1 MDEAKALADGWT
13 QAEIDAEK
21 VRRAAAAPKPAAPE
35 PSMLSQAGDAAKWI
49 AQQPVDLVSGIK
61 RSVGDAGRGIRQAA
75 AYVAPGMVDPEAAR
89 QAQADVE
96 AQDKANPTSMAHD
109 AGKMVGDIAPWFVG
123 AGMVPK
129 VAAAVPKVAEAA
141 SMIPKWAQTLAGGA
155 SAGAVQGAISP
166 ESGEYDLPSKAG
178 TGAGW
183 GAAMGPV
190 GWLAGK
196 AYAPFR
202 GKGSAAAQ
210 ENAAVL
216 NAEGIPNQLPSNQ
229 SDSKITRF
237 FTEALGQVP
246 VLGHTLNRKRGEN
259 QRWLTGKFNE
269 ATGMPVDE
277 LTPDVLDAM
286 WKRVNKNIDRFK
298 EGPNIPTFELPG
310 SLKAVGDDLK
320 DLVTV
325 KSKTAELKRLAEL
338 ERQLTPTANNAVP
351 PRPGIFNT
359 IEQNAAS
366 DLQPAVGNT
375 LERVAA
381 ESGPTALGGKQIAS
395 MPPVT
400 QPMVQNTGRTARE
413 MIDLRNEAAA
423 MAHGTAEH
431 APKERARAVQTL
443 IEQAIKDTH
452 GDKGA
457 AFDLAMK
464 RYGAMKDT
472 RKAAGELGENLVEGS
487 IPTNRMAQ
495 TSSEFAGMFPQ
506 RDRLV
511 AAAAG
516 NMPTPP
522 PGSNRALYTLALMGS
537 PIAGGLLTKGA
548 GGDFDKGSLGTG
560 ALATSL
566 VAGLSRQTPSKQKID
581 AFRRMMMAGGIGA
594 DPFN

>member
-1 MDEAKALADGWT
+1 MDEARALADGWT

-21 VRRAAAAPKPAAPE
+21 ARRAAAAPKPAAPE

-89 QAQADVE
+89 QAQAAVE
-96 AQDKANPTSMAHD
+96 AEDKANPKSMAHD
-109 AGKMVGDIAPWFVG
+109 AGKLVGDIAPWFVG
-123 AGMVPK
+123 AGMVPR
-129 VAAAVPKVAEAA
+129 VAAAVPKVAEVAG
-141 SMIPKWAQTLAGGA
+141 MLPKWAQTLAGGA
-155 SAGAVQGAISP
+155 GAGAAQGALAP
-166 ESGEYDLPSKAG
+166 EAGEYDLPTKAA

-216 NAEGIPNQLPSNQ
+216 NAAGIPHQLPSNQ

-237 FTEALGQVP
+237 FTEALAQVP
-246 VLGHTLNRKRGEN
+246 ILGHTLNRKRGEN
-259 QRWLTGKFNE
+259 QKWLTGKFNE
-269 ATGMPVDE
+269 ATGMPEGE
-277 LTPDVLDAM
+277 LTPNTLDTM
-286 WKRVNKNIDRFK
+286 WKRVNTNIDRFK
-298 EGPNIPTFELPG
+298 EGPNVPTFELPG
-310 SLKAVGDDLK
+310 SLKEVGDELK
-320 DLVTV
+320 DIVTI
-325 KSKTAELKRLAEL
+325 KSKAAELKRLAEL
-338 ERQLTPTANNAVP
+338 ERQLTPTANNATP
-351 PRPGIFNT
+351 PRPGIFDT
-359 IEQNAAS
+359 IEQNAVG

-400 QPMVQNTGRTARE
+400 QPVVQNTGRTARE
-413 MIDLRNEAAA
+413 MMELRNEAAA
-423 MAHGTAEH
+423 MAHGTTEH

-472 RKAAGELGENLVEGS
+472 RKAAGEMGENLVEGS
-487 IPTNRMAQ
+487 IPTSRMAQ
-495 TSSEFAGMFPQ
+495 ATGEFAGMFPQ

-522 PGSNRALYTLALMGS
+522 PGSNRALYTAALMAS
-537 PIAGGLLTKGA
+537 PFAGGLITKGA
-548 GGDFDKGSLGTG
+548 GGDFDKGSVGTG
-560 ALATSL
+560 ALAASL
-566 VAGLSRQTPSKQKID
+566 IAGLSRQTPSKQKID